1 MVRGAFL
8 CSVLP
13 DWKNIAYLQHGS
25 PAQRRAFGVLRRHAL
40 LGCLRGYDPVLVG
53 TFPLDLTVPGSDL
66 DIICQ
71 VSDWA
76 AFRQALAGFAAFP
89 GYAVRP
95 AATAV
100 SAVVASFEVE
110 GLAVEVFGQALPT
123 ARQNGYRH
131 LVVEARLLAVG
142 GAALRQR
149 VLALKA
155 SGVKTEPAFAQ
166 VLGLPGD
173 PYQAL
178 LTLEGASR
186 AELAARL
193 SLPATH

>member
-1 MVRGAFL
+1 
-8 CSVLP
+8 
-13 DWKNIAYLQHGS
+13 
-25 PAQRRAFGVLRRHAL
+25 
-40 LGCLRGYDPVLVG
+40 VLVG

-66 DIICQ
+66 DIICE

-76 AFRQALAGFAAFP
+76 AFRQSLAGFAAFP

-95 AATAV
+95 AATAEP
-100 SAVVASFEVE
+100 ALVVSFEVE
-110 GLAVEVFGQALPT
+110 GLAAEVFGQALPT

-131 LVVEARLLAVG
+131 MVVEARLLAAG

-149 VLALKA
+149 VLVLKA

-166 VLGLPGD
+166 VLGLAGD

-178 LTLEGASR
+178 LTLEACD
-186 AELAARL
+186 EAAL
-193 SLPATH
+193 VALVATGGNGWPNALPA

>member
-1 MVRGAFL
+1 M
-8 CSVLP
+8 LP
-13 DWKNIAYLQHGS
+13 DWHDTTYLQHGS
-25 PAQRRAFGVLRRHAL
+25 APQRRAFAVLRRHAL
-40 LGCLRGYDPVLVG
+40 LPRLAAYAPVLVG

-66 DIICQ
+66 DIICE
-71 VSDWA
+71 VADWA

-95 AATAV
+95 AATAQP
-100 SAVVASFEVE
+100 AVVASFEVE
-110 GLAVEVFGQALPT
+110 RLAVEVFGQALPT

-131 LVVEARLLAVG
+131 MVLEARLLALG
-142 GAALRQR
+142 GVALRQR

-155 SGVKTEPAFAQ
+155 SGMKTEPAFAR

-178 LTLEGASR
+178 LELEGAND

-193 SLPATH
+193 GDKF